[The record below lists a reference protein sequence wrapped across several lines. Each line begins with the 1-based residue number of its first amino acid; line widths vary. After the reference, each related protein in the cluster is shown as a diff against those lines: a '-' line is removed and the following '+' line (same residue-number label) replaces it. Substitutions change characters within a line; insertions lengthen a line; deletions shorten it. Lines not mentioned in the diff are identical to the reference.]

1 MLAVDE
7 RKGAK
12 GLLALYVFDIGAA
25 VLVVVILR
33 RRWGRRRGKGNRR
46 NTAPSVISR
55 KCCLNFIRIRVEIP
69 SRRKKCAICFL
80 CRYRSVPASRTL
92 PAFSKLS
99 KMSSRGG
106 FRGSSRGG
114 GDRGGRGGGFRGGAG
129 KSLLSLSGGTNT
141 TLRGSEHILE
151 TFCLG

>member
-1 MLAVDE
+1 MRNLLPLSLSLCSRLAH
-7 RKGAK
+7 
-12 GLLALYVFDIGAA
+12 
-25 VLVVVILR
+25 
-33 RRWGRRRGKGNRR
+33 
-46 NTAPSVISR
+46 PSS
-55 KCCLNFIRIRVEIP
+55 
-69 SRRKKCAICFL
+69 
-80 CRYRSVPASRTL
+80 
-92 PAFSKLS
+92 FSNLF